1 MTTTKR
7 LNKVISLLLSLVM
20 ILSVLP
26 INVFAAPSAVKASG
40 STEEATML
48 AKKEAALAAGVYYF
62 PQYLPFV
69 PLNIESA
76 TDSEYLK
83 KYLAS
88 NMNSVHA
95 INYLF
100 KGRKYSLSKSF
111 IVSKTGSLTDLT
123 KSISKDGSPHFSFSF
138 TYELGSAEKNY
149 INSNILNVNGKTQY
163 GIEWVAPFKVQ
174 NDHKKI
180 SINRHRYS
188 GISTKQIA
196 YQGSKNYSETYYTS
210 QSSKSNGTA
219 YKGDILARFGYN
231 HSVKLTGTNNANVFN
246 NPDYRNLKKDTTKLE
261 ITGRTFG
268 GHEPSADYYP
278 MPFFMADL
286 VAPRVTKITITDSN
300 NKEKEYFGE
309 GETMYFQVYFNEPIR
324 THNDEAAPLEKITLK
339 FQIEGIANTVFE
351 ASCLGLENNR
361 LTFMWKVDEYDPDNK
376 NTRAIPAK
384 AIKNISTSQNW
395 ATVQNNIN
403 QWYHS
408 MVNGQRKS
416 FSPDKNLFPELHKT
430 SLIVDIAGNSVDLGA
445 SVKTISNKNGV
456 KVNNVEPT
464 IESVEISA
472 QNHNGLFAL
481 HDNNYPYVNS
491 NTTIRMHVNLSHP
504 IYAQSG
510 NKNWYKDIE
519 LETTVENSDGSS
531 AEFTCSTYNEGST
544 VLEFSTLLDRSQS
557 SNGEIIKII
566 GLKMPSGEKIVDLYG
581 NEFDP
586 TVPDAVIGEYTID
599 TEAPVIEIGE
609 LVKKQ
614 TSQTEFYIPFH
625 LSDEL
630 SGVAYDG
637 ELDGFTLQSSFI
649 LTANTE
655 YEDALPFTYRVSAL
669 STTDEND
676 VFINNAGL
684 LGNAYVQLEDTIH
697 YIHIRLDEK
706 KLTSLG
712 ASFDTL
718 TLKVN
723 ALDNVLNFVTAEKT
737 FDFVGDFGTTE
748 IYQIE
753 SSFGPSA
760 DETAAEGQIS
770 VGMYDASGVATVEY
784 AWLEDGEEPDEN
796 TEWYTDGITDITHDE
811 ESWQGTFHIRDLEL
825 GKEHS
830 YRLYLKVTDEA
841 GNESIGGGYLLN
853 IYVGDA
859 EFKYE
864 APTADTADSYHILN
878 IYYPDSADKEITAT
892 VKVDRDGDGR
902 EDDSQQIVFKYDET
916 NDVEYDNLF
925 DFVTL
930 DLYGKVTVTMTCET
944 TLDVSATA
952 TETFYYFSENIIFS
966 DYHDL
971 KVTVIDSEGKE
982 VNVSENTDYT
992 GPDGKPLVRNSLEGT
1007 AFKIEIGNNKVYE
1020 PFGLSDI
1027 IFEECFITF
1036 YDMETHEELAYEFLY
1051 EANTN
1056 VIEIPHTLFKAG
1068 RYYGAELVLCTY
1080 GSNGPEYVYENIIF
1094 DNIGITLSGIE
1105 SVGRTAIN
1113 PYTNEE
1119 IIFEEEVSLG
1129 EESAFYTTFNVSG
1142 MVRDDLDDA
1151 EYSKA
1156 VFTANTGYTSA
1167 NEESGE
1173 ISIVNGDTSSASNR
1187 VYMKI
1192 WNETLGETREDAE
1205 WIELSLKEDSEYEF
1219 SSELYFVPEYA
1230 QLVPHNS
1237 VTVTD
1242 GTNVFR
1248 YFFKTANGFE
1258 SNEQVANV
1266 VAVSLQPSLEI
1277 ETSDLGNWSQDAT
1290 FTILSTSGYSSGEEF
1305 EIYADTDVT
1314 SMQELVQDFIT
1325 EGTVTV
1331 TETGNYWFGVSDDY
1345 HNITWY
1351 DFTFDKKDT
1360 TAPVITEFE
1369 YYMYNNDGQP
1379 KVLFEL
1385 DYTVSDDLT
1394 TGENLEVYITVDED
1408 FARDYGLFEDN
1419 VLVNLSDV
1427 IFNNYDRIPD
1437 EKGMSYV
1444 VSIYEDPHVVY
1455 GAVDGIYPY
1464 DITRTDSIERTFT
1477 LHVIDEAGNET
1488 TKTVKGLQ
1496 QNLVPKL
1503 EEITNEGGLPSA
1515 AFNTPVKIL
1524 SPDYD
1529 YTAIEDD
1536 YSVNEYGDFHF
1547 LPWIYK
1553 NGTYSLTCVDVWGY
1567 EFTTEFTVDSYGDRY
1582 AVDVHFSEDGPTNED
1597 VYVTVDATQNPYM
1610 YLDYT
1615 NIPEWQEAGGF
1626 EVSEVITDAE
1636 GNAKKVTYR
1645 ADQNGLIYLTLMPY
1659 DSFNEDD
1666 EHLRAKEIYVTNIN
1680 KTPLEI
1686 EVDYSA
1692 TASVD
1697 EETNE
1702 TGGSVKA
1709 SVYSLDDR
1717 ALYPIEG
1724 DTFFTFTYDGPQ
1736 SYIFKV
1742 RDDYGNT
1749 AEITA
1754 NNPYIITNIVEEND
1768 EEAPDYGFDVFVT
1781 KFGVQEYYDSFMSD
1795 SEILLPSFAE
1805 NLTFV
1810 FHAIDAST
1818 VSFSVENKGAG
1829 VDVLGNMVTV
1839 YGNTS
1844 FVVVLTDAAGN
1855 KTRISINVNTY
1866 VDTLPKGMVIYENNP
1881 DNGTVRAFINI
1892 GFTENEGRDVIVV
1905 GSMGLGFDADSGMY
1919 YRDFY
1924 SNGSYIFNLMDNL
1937 GITAAITATV
1947 DNIDDSIPIGKVI
1960 LSSPGIFEGEQWKQ
1974 IDDSLTRQNVSMTIA
1989 FTKGQSESAAYL
2001 RSLDA
2006 EILDG
2011 KGSLDN
2017 LIIQNYG
2024 NEAVVIFKENAKVKL
2039 TFTAVNGRVG
2049 TLELPEVD
2057 FINKTAPIVGITDV
2071 ALEKSGDVTKSITLS
2086 FSADRNVFFTNS
2098 GRYTEESGEY
2108 TANTNHTYK
2117 IFANG
2122 EYEFRFVDT
2131 AGNTVSVTYEATAIN
2146 SDPPVITLSDLNEGS
2161 VYTNKDITAK
2171 VSLDM
2176 DGTIKHY
2183 GQEITVLANQPTEI
2197 TFPYNGYYEIIATG
2211 VNGLTSRKTVNIRM
2225 IDKDAP
2231 VIGVADSSVYALLG
2245 SDYEELLADVIAYD
2259 DISGDVTDTVEITIN
2274 DGNSITAEG
2283 TYNVTYTAED
2293 KAGNVATVTAYLNIY
2308 GTDAISVYIN
2318 GIYAPPGALT
2328 VAKNTDEITVTTN
2341 LGEEPYKMYY
2351 AKGIRTSAQMKY
2363 DGVEFDSTITLNKDT
2378 YYTLYIVTQDRRE
2391 FIGRVLIES

>member
-7 LNKVISLLLSLVM
+7 LNKVISLLLSFVM

-26 INVFAAPSAVKASG
+26 INVFAAQSAVKASG

-48 AKKEAALAAGVYYF
+48 ANNEAALAAGVYYF

-95 INYLF
+95 INSLF
-100 KGRKYSLSKSF
+100 KGRKISLSKSF
-111 IVSKTGSLTDLT
+111 IVSKTGSVTDLT
-123 KSISKDGSPHFSFSF
+123 KSISKDGSPHFSFTF
-138 TYELGSAEKNY
+138 TYELRSAEKNY
-149 INSNILNVNGKTQY
+149 INSNIVNVNGKTQY
-163 GIEWVAPFKVQ
+163 GIQWVAPFKVQ

-210 QSSKSNGTA
+210 QSSKSDGTA

-246 NPDYRNLKKDTTKLE
+246 NPDYRSLKKDTTKLE

-324 THNDEAAPLEKITLK
+324 THNDEAAPLEKINLK
-339 FQIEGIANTVFE
+339 FQIEGISNTVFE

-361 LTFMWKVDEYDPDNK
+361 LTFMWKVDDYDPNNN

-384 AIKNISTSQNW
+384 AIKNISASQNW

-416 FSPDKNLFPELHKT
+416 FSPDKNQFPELHKT
-430 SLIVDIAGNSVDLGA
+430 SLIVDIAGNSVDFGA

-472 QNHNGLFAL
+472 QNHNGIIGL
-481 HDNNYPYVNS
+481 HDNNYPYVNG
-491 NTTIRMHVNLSHP
+491 NTTIRMYVNLSHP

-544 VLEFSTLLDRSQS
+544 VLEFSTFLDGTQS
-557 SNGEIIKII
+557 SNGEIIKIT
-566 GLKMPSGEKIVDLYG
+566 GLKMPSNEKIVDLYG

-586 TVPDAVIGEYTID
+586 TIPDSVVGEYTID
-599 TEAPVIEIGE
+599 SEMPVIEIGE

-614 TSQTEFYIPFH
+614 ASQTEFYIPFH

-637 ELDGFTLQSSFI
+637 KMDDFTLQGSFI

-684 LGNAYVQLEDTIH
+684 FGNAYVQLEDTTH

-712 ASFDTL
+712 EGFDTL
-718 TLKVN
+718 TLRVN
-723 ALDNVLNFVTAEKT
+723 ALDNVLNFVTVEKT

-770 VGMYDASGVATVEY
+770 VGMYDASGVSFVEY

-830 YRLYLKVTDEA
+830 YRLYIKVTDES
-841 GNESIGGGYLLN
+841 GNEAIGGGYLLN

-878 IYYPDSADKEITAT
+878 IYYPDSDDKTITAR
-892 VKVDRDGDGR
+892 VSVDRNGDGS
-902 EDDSQQIVFKYDET
+902 EDASQDVVFAYSEEGTEEYANVFDEV
-916 NDVEYDNLF
+916 D
-925 DFVTL
+925 L

-944 TLDVSATA
+944 TFGVSATA

-966 DYHDL
+966 DYHDF

-982 VNVSENTDYT
+982 VNISENTDYT

-1027 IFEECFITF
+1027 IFEECFVTF
-1036 YDMETHEELAYEFLY
+1036 YDMETGKDLAYEFLY
-1051 EANTN
+1051 EAHTN
-1056 VIEIPHTLFKAG
+1056 VIGIPYTLFEPGK
-1068 RYYGAELVLCTY
+1068 YYGAEIVICTY
-1080 GSNGPEYVYENIIF
+1080 GSNGPEYVCENIIF

-1119 IIFEEEVSLG
+1119 IIFEEDVYLG

-1156 VFTANTGYTSA
+1156 VFTANTGYTTA
-1167 NEESGE
+1167 DEESGE

-1192 WNETLGETREDAE
+1192 WNETFGETREDAE

-1219 SSELYFVPEYA
+1219 SSELYFVPEDA
-1230 QLVPHNS
+1230 QIVPDHS

-1242 GTNVFR
+1242 GANVFR

-1266 VAVSLQPSLEI
+1266 VAVSVAPGLEI

-1290 FTILSTSGYSSGEEF
+1290 FTILSTSGYSNGEEY
-1305 EIYADTDVT
+1305 EIYADTDVEA
-1314 SMQELVQDFIT
+1314 MEALVENFIT
-1325 EGTVTV
+1325 DGTVTV
-1331 TETGNYWFGVSDDY
+1331 TEEGTYWFGVSDDY

-1351 DFTFDKKDT
+1351 EFIFDMMDNT
-1360 TAPVITEFE
+1360 PPEISEFI
-1369 YYMYNNDGQP
+1369 NQ
-1379 KVLFEL
+1379 
-1385 DYTVSDDLT
+1385 DYPISEFYIDIEAADDKTLAEDLT
-1394 TGENLEVYITVDED
+1394 IYVTVDED
-1408 FARDYGLFEDN
+1408 FASDYGLAEDA
-1419 VLVNLSDV
+1419 VLFDYTGLVYPGHIQAEYNEKLGYSIVVPEDSPNEFLSSLTGV
-1427 IFNNYDRIPD
+1427 
-1437 EKGMSYV
+1437 
-1444 VSIYEDPHVVY
+1444 
-1455 GAVDGIYPY
+1455 YPY
-1464 DITRTDSIERTFT
+1464 DMTRTDTEERTFT
-1477 LHVIDEAGNET
+1477 LHVIDAAGNEAT
-1488 TKTVKGLQ
+1488 ATVGGIQ
-1496 QNLVPKL
+1496 QNLLPGV
-1503 EEITNEGGLPSA
+1503 EDVGGEGGIFSVI
-1515 AFNTPVKIL
+1515 FNSRVKLL
-1524 SPDYD
+1524 SPEYD
-1529 YTAIEDD
+1529 YTALENYYYVRE
-1536 YSVNEYGDFHF
+1536 YSDFQMM
-1547 LPWIYK
+1547 PWIYK
-1553 NGTYSLTCVDVWGY
+1553 DGTYSIRCVDAWGY
-1567 EFTTEFTVDSYGDRY
+1567 EFTTDLVVDSFGDIYGI
-1582 AVDVHFSEDGPTNED
+1582 DVHFSEDGPTNED

-1610 YLDYT
+1610 YIDYT
-1615 NIPEWQEAGGF
+1615 TIPEWQEYVSNF
-1626 EVSEVITDAE
+1626 EVSEVLTDAD

-1666 EHLRAKEIYVTNIN
+1666 EYLRAKEIYVTNIN

-1692 TASVD
+1692 TASIN

-1702 TGGSVKA
+1702 TGGNVKA

-1724 DTFFTFTYDGPQ
+1724 DTFFTFTYGGPQ

-1754 NNPYIITNIVEEND
+1754 NNPYVITNIVEEND

-1781 KFGVQEYYDSFMSD
+1781 KFGIQEYYDSFISD
-1795 SEILLPSFAE
+1795 SEISLPTFAE

-1818 VSFSVENKGAG
+1818 VSFSVENKGTG

-1839 YGNTS
+1839 NGNTS
-1844 FVVVLTDAAGN
+1844 FTMVLTDAAGN
-1855 KTRISINVNTY
+1855 ETRIPINVNTH

-1881 DNGTVRAFINI
+1881 NNGTVRAFINT
-1892 GFTENEGRDVIVV
+1892 GFEENEGRDVIVV
-1905 GSMGLGFDADSGMY
+1905 GSMGLGFDANSGMY

-1947 DNIDDSIPIGKVI
+1947 DNIDDSTPVGKVVR
-1960 LSSPGIFEGEQWKQ
+1960 SSPGIFEGEEWKQ
-1974 IDDSLTRQNVSMTIA
+1974 IDDSLTRQNVSMTVS
-1989 FTKGQSESAAYL
+1989 FTKDSNGTAAYL
-2001 RSLDA
+2001 RSIEA
-2006 EILDG
+2006 EILDE
-2011 KGSLDN
+2011 KGSLDD

-2024 NEAVVIFKENAKVKL
+2024 NEAVIIFKENAKVKL
-2039 TFTAVNGRVG
+2039 TFSAVNGRVG

-2057 FINKTAPIVGITDV
+2057 FINKTAPIVEITDV
-2071 ALEKSGDVTKSITLS
+2071 VLEKTGEATKSVTLE
-2086 FSADRNVFFTNS
+2086 FTADRNVFFTNS
-2098 GRYTEESGEY
+2098 GNYSEDSGAF

-2122 EYEFRFVDT
+2122 DYEFRFVDT
-2131 AGNTVSVTYEATAIN
+2131 AGNTASVTYTVDVIN
-2146 SDPPVITLSDLNEGS
+2146 SEPPVITLSDLDEGS
-2161 VYTNKDITAK
+2161 EYTNKDVTAK

-2176 DGTIKHY
+2176 DGTIKHF
-2183 GQEITVLANQPTEI
+2183 GQEIEVSADVPVEI

-2211 VNGLTSRKTVNIRM
+2211 VNGLTSRETVNIRM

-2231 VIGVADSSVYALLG
+2231 IIALHETAVYAKLG
-2245 SDYEELLADVIAYD
+2245 SDYATLLLYGVTAFDNVSGNVTTTIELEINE
-2259 DISGDVTDTVEITIN
+2259 GNPVE
-2274 DGNSITAEG
+2274 AEG
-2283 TYNVTYTAED
+2283 SYVAKYTAKD
-2293 KAGNVATVTAYLNIY
+2293 NAGNEAVVTANLHVY
-2308 GTDAISVYIN
+2308 GDNAIGVYIN
-2318 GIYAPPGALT
+2318 SQYAPPGALT
-2328 VAKNTDEITVTTN
+2328 VLKGTQEITVTTN

-2391 FIGRVLIES
+2391 YIARILIES

>member
-1 MTTTKR
+1 MTVTKR
-7 LNKVISLLLSLVM
+7 INKVISVLLSFIM
-20 ILSVLP
+20 IISVLP
-26 INVFAAPSAVKASG
+26 INVFAAPVAVTV
-40 STEEATML
+40 TESVQEDAVVNSQNEATL
-48 AKKEAALAAGVYYF
+48 FAEPSYSTKT
-62 PQYLPFV
+62 LPFV
-69 PLNIESA
+69 PLNADSA
-76 TDSEYLK
+76 SDSAYLK
-83 KYLAS
+83 KYLKSDNNGA
-88 NMNSVHA
+88 HA
-95 INYLF
+95 LNYLF
-100 KGRKYSLSKSF
+100 EGKRTTLNKSFGETGSDSKTNLTKNISKS
-111 IVSKTGSLTDLT
+111 
-123 KSISKDGSPHFSFSF
+123 GSPHFSFKFS
-138 TYELGSAEKNY
+138 YSLGSTEKAY
-149 INSNILNVNGKTQY
+149 INSNIVTSSNGKTSY
-163 GIEWVAPFKVQ
+163 GVRWVAPFKVQ

-180 SINRHRYS
+180 SWGRNRYS
-188 GISTKQIA
+188 GIKVKVLTYSSGSTGKKEYLSQD
-196 YQGSKNYSETYYTS
+196 GKNTT
-210 QSSKSNGTA
+210 NA
-219 YKGDILARFGYN
+219 YKGDVLARFGYN
-231 HSVKLTGTNNANVFN
+231 HSTKLTGTNNENTFN
-246 NPDYRNLKKDTTKLE
+246 NPDYQDLKKNTTELRLE
-261 ITGRTFG
+261 GETYG
-268 GHEPSADYYP
+268 GHEASLDFYP
-278 MPFFMADL
+278 MPIFMVDVL
-286 VAPRVTKITITDSN
+286 APRVTKISVTNTSD
-300 NKEKEYFGE
+300 KEVEYFGE
-309 GETMYFQVYFNEPIR
+309 GDTVRFNVYFNEPIK
-324 THNDEAAPLEKITLK
+324 TYNNKASALNDITLK

-351 ASCLGLENNR
+351 AKCVSLKDDKLVFE
-361 LTFMWKVDEYDPDNK
+361 WKVDEYDPDNK
-376 NTRAIPAK
+376 NTRAIPSK
-384 AIKNISTSQNW
+384 SIKSIESSQNW
-395 ATVQNNIN
+395 AEKK
-403 QWYHS
+403 
-408 MVNGQRKS
+408 QRDSIVFQYNKS
-416 FSPDKNLFPELHKT
+416 SSTKTFSPDKNNFSKLYNVSVITDL
-430 SLIVDIAGNSVDLGA
+430 AGNSVDLGA
-445 SVKTISNKNGV
+445 STKTFSNKNGV

-472 QNHNGLFAL
+472 QSNFALSIL

-491 NTTIRMHVNLSHP
+491 NTTIRVHVNLSHP

-519 LETTVENSDGSS
+519 LETTVKNSDGSS

-544 VLEFSTLLDRSQS
+544 VLEFSTLLTSTQS
-557 SNGEIIKII
+557 SNGEIIKITGI
-566 GLKMPSGEKIVDLYG
+566 KMPSNEKIVDLYG

-655 YEDALPFTYRVSAL
+655 YEDALPFTYRVSAF

-684 LGNAYVQLEDTIH
+684 HGNAYVQLEDTIH

-718 TLKVN
+718 TLKVY
-723 ALDNVLNFVTAEKT
+723 ALDNVLNNVIVEKT

-770 VGMYDASGVATVEY
+770 VGMYDASGVETVEY
-784 AWLEDGEEPDEN
+784 AWLEDGEELDESA
-796 TEWYTDGITDITHDE
+796 EWYTDDITDITHDE
-811 ESWQGTFHIRDLEL
+811 ESWQGTFHIRGLEL
-825 GKEHS
+825 GETHS

-859 EFKYE
+859 DFKYE
-864 APTADTADSYHILN
+864 TTTADTADTYHILN
-878 IYYPDSADKEITAT
+878 IYYPDSADKTITAT
-892 VKVDRDGDGR
+892 VQVDRDGDGR
-902 EDDSQQIVFKYDET
+902 EDDSQEIVFEYDET
-916 NDVEYDNLF
+916 NDVGYDNLF

-944 TLDVSATA
+944 TLGVSATA
-952 TETFYYFSENIIFS
+952 TETFYFFSEFVGFTEA
-966 DYHDL
+966 HDL
-971 KVTVIDSEGKE
+971 KVTTIDTEGNEVIIT
-982 VNVSENTDYT
+982 ENTEYA
-992 GPDGKPLVRNSLEGT
+992 GPDGAPIVRNSLEGT
-1007 AFKIEIGNNKVYE
+1007 AFKIEIGDNKIYN

-1027 IFEECFITF
+1027 IFEECFVTF
-1036 YDMETHEELAYEFLY
+1036 YDMETGEEIAHEFLY
-1051 EANTN
+1051 EAHTN
-1056 VIEIPHTLFKAG
+1056 VIEIPHTLFEPGK
-1068 RYYGAELVLCTY
+1068 YYGAEIVICTY

-1094 DNIGITLSGIE
+1094 DNIGITLSGVE

-1119 IIFEEEVSLG
+1119 IIFEEDVSL
-1129 EESAFYTTFNVSG
+1129 EDVSSLSVAFNISG
-1142 MVRDDLDDA
+1142 AVRDDLVDS

-1156 VFTANTGYTSA
+1156 VFTAMTGYTTVD
-1167 NEESGE
+1167 EESGE
-1173 ISIVNGDTSSASNR
+1173 TTVTNGDSSSTSNR

-1219 SSELYFVPEYA
+1219 SSELYFVPEDA
-1230 QLVPHNS
+1230 QLVPNNS

-1248 YFFKTANGFE
+1248 YFFKTANGFV
-1258 SNEQVANV
+1258 SNEQIANV
-1266 VAVSLQPSLEI
+1266 VAISLQPSLEF

-1290 FTILSTSGYSSGEEF
+1290 FTILSTSGYSSGEEY
-1305 EIYADTDVT
+1305 EIYADTDVEA
-1314 SMQELVQDFIT
+1314 MEALVENFIT
-1325 EGTVTV
+1325 DGTVTV
-1331 TETGNYWFGVSDDY
+1331 TEEGTYWFGVSDDY

-1351 DFTFDKKDT
+1351 EFIFDMMDNT
-1360 TAPVITEFE
+1360 PPEISEFRNQDYPVSEFYIDITAADDKTLAE
-1369 YYMYNNDGQP
+1369 
-1379 KVLFEL
+1379 
-1385 DYTVSDDLT
+1385 DLT
-1394 TGENLEVYITVDED
+1394 IYVTVDED
-1408 FARDYGLFEDN
+1408 FASDYGLAEDA
-1419 VLVNLSDV
+1419 VLFDYTGLIYPGSEGENEKLGYS
-1427 IFNNYDRIPD
+1427 IFVP
-1437 EKGMSYV
+1437 
-1444 VSIYEDPHVVY
+1444 EDSPNEFYSSLTGV
-1455 GAVDGIYPY
+1455 YPY
-1464 DITRTDSIERTFT
+1464 DMTRPDTEEERTFT
-1477 LHVIDEAGNET
+1477 LHVIDAAGNEAT
-1488 TKTVKGLQ
+1488 ATVKGIQ
-1496 QNLVPKL
+1496 QNLVPGVYAVGG
-1503 EEITNEGGLPSA
+1503 EGGIFSVE
-1515 AFNTPVKIL
+1515 FNSRVKIL
-1524 SPDYD
+1524 SPEYD
-1529 YTAIEDD
+1529 YTALENYYFVKE
-1536 YSVNEYGDFHF
+1536 YSSFQMM
-1547 LPWIYK
+1547 PWIYK
-1553 NGTYSLTCVDVWGY
+1553 DGTYSIRCVDAWGY
-1567 EFTTEFTVDSYGDRY
+1567 EFTTDLVVDSFGDIYGL
-1582 AVDVHFSEDGPTNED
+1582 DVHFSEDEPTNED

-1610 YLDYT
+1610 YIDYT
-1615 NIPEWQEAGGF
+1615 TIPEWQEYVSNF
-1626 EVSEVITDAE
+1626 EVSEVITDSD

-1645 ADQNGLIYLTLMPY
+1645 ADQNGLICLTLMPY

-1686 EVDYSA
+1686 GVDYSA
-1692 TASVD
+1692 SASID
-1697 EETNE
+1697 EETNT
-1702 TGGSVKA
+1702 TGGNVKA
-1709 SVYSLDDR
+1709 TVYSLDNR
-1717 ALYPIEG
+1717 ILNPIEG
-1724 DTFFTFTYDGPQ
+1724 DTSFTFTYGGPQ

-1742 RDDYGNT
+1742 RDDYGNI

-1754 NNPYIITNIVEEND
+1754 NNPYVITNIVEEND
-1768 EEAPDYGFDVFVT
+1768 EEAPDYGFDVLIT

-1795 SEILLPSFAE
+1795 SEILLPAFAE

-1839 YGNTS
+1839 DGNTS
-1844 FVVVLTDAAGN
+1844 FTMVLTDAAGN
-1855 KTRISINVNTY
+1855 ETRVPINVNTY

-1881 DNGTVRAFINI
+1881 NNGTVRAFINT
-1892 GFTENEGRDVIVV
+1892 GFEENEGRDVIVV

-1947 DNIDDSIPIGKVI
+1947 DNIDDSTPVGKVVR
-1960 LSSPGIFEGEQWKQ
+1960 SSPGIFEGEQWKQ
-1974 IDDSLTRQNVSMTIA
+1974 IDDSLTRQNVSMTVS
-1989 FTKGQSESAAYL
+1989 FTKDSNGTAAYL
-2001 RSLDA
+2001 RSIEA
-2006 EILDG
+2006 EILDE
-2011 KGSLDN
+2011 KGSLDD

-2024 NEAVVIFKENAKVKL
+2024 NEAVIIFKENAKVKL
-2039 TFTAVNGRVG
+2039 TFSAVNGRVG

-2057 FINKTAPIVGITDV
+2057 FINKTAPIVEITDV
-2071 ALEKSGDVTKSITLS
+2071 VLEKSGEATKSVTLE
-2086 FSADRNVFFTNS
+2086 FTADRNVFFINS
-2098 GRYTEESGEY
+2098 GNYSEDSGAF

-2122 EYEFRFVDT
+2122 DYEFRFVDT
-2131 AGNTVSVTYEATAIN
+2131 AGNTASVTYTVDVIN
-2146 SDPPVITLSDLNEGS
+2146 SEPPVITLSDLNEGS
-2161 VYTNKDITAK
+2161 EYTNKDVTAK

-2176 DGTIKHY
+2176 DGTIKHF
-2183 GQEITVLANQPTEI
+2183 GQEIAVSADVPVEI
-2197 TFPYNGYYEIIATG
+2197 AFPYNGYYEIIATG
-2211 VNGLTSRKTVNIRM
+2211 VNGLTSREMVNIRM

-2274 DGNSITAEG
+2274 DGNPITAEG

-2308 GTDAISVYIN
+2308 GEDAISVSLN

-2328 VAKNTDEITVTTN
+2328 VLKNTDEITVTTN

-2363 DGVEFDSTITLNKDT
+2363 EGVEFDGTITLNKDT

-2391 FIGRVLIES
+2391 YIARILIES